1 MSFMESF
8 LDDEIFF
15 LLDNNYENMELL
27 NEKEKKEIMQKVM
40 YKLYDVADR
49 LLCDA
54 IDELVEARNENEQ

>member
-27 NEKEKKEIMQKVM
+27 NEKEKKEVIQKVM
-40 YKLYDVADR
+40 YKLYDHADR
-49 LLCDA
+49 LLCNA
-54 IDELVEARNENEQ
+54 IDEIVEARNENEQ